1 MCTWHN
7 QISFGADGDS
17 RLLRSMR
24 VISKLC
30 FKKCDNI
37 SLESGASLV
46 SSVPT
51 AWKSRFHV
59 EVEEAVCFVQDTV
72 DLGVKLKARLLTLS
86 QVLPMAKY
94 SALSSHLHL
103 LQAMYRKNQHLCLKD
118 LDHQD
123 RQNFEAV
130 NRIINPNLLALLD
143 SIPDS
148 QDTRLYLQMM
158 KSIVE
163 SYLDCQ
169 SSRLCGIEEAWFAL
183 SFAKHWRQW
192 IVCCK
197 NIN

>member
-1 MCTWHN
+1 M
-7 QISFGADGDS
+7 
-17 RLLRSMR
+17 
-24 VISKLC
+24 
-30 FKKCDNI
+30 
-37 SLESGASLV
+37 
-46 SSVPT
+46 PT
-51 AWKSRFHV
+51 GWKSWFHV

-72 DLGVKLKARLLTLS
+72 HLGVKLKARLLTLS

-94 SALSSHLHL
+94 SALASHLHL
-103 LQAMYRKNQHLCLKD
+103 LQAMYRKNQHNLCLKD

-143 SIPDS
+143 SILDS
-148 QDTRLYLQMM
+148 QGTRFYFQIM

-163 SYLDCQ
+163 NYLDHQ
-169 SSRLCGIEEAWFAL
+169 SSPLCGIEETWFAL

-197 NIN
+197 NINIIN